1 MIDDLVRDPAGAV
14 QMLLLMVPGL
24 LLAVTVH
31 EVAHGWVAD
40 RLGDPTAR
48 LAGRLTLNPLPHID
62 PLGALAFV
70 LAGFG
75 WARPVPVDAR
85 NLRRPVRDM
94 ACVAVAGP
102 LSNFALAFVGLVLLV
117 LTSRLVES
125 PFVARPV
132 AGMLRYV
139 YTFNLG
145 LAIFNLIP
153 LPPLDGGHFLPYFFP
168 RRSLAAP
175 GAAGA
180 VRPAHPPAARLLR
193 RHPLHRRAPLRPG
206 QRPLPHGAARAPLG
220 RRRPPPGAV
229 GPGKHERARISRS
242 GPFVVKAPATTYSP
256 APLPAQYHRPWRA

>member
-1 MIDDLVRDPAGAV
+1 MIDDFLRDPAGAV
-14 QMLLLMVPGL
+14 QVLLLMIPAL

-75 WARPVPVDAR
+75 WARPVPVSAR

-94 ACVAVAGP
+94 AWVAAAGP
-102 LSNFALAFVGLVLLV
+102 LSNFLVAFLGLIALALVARV
-117 LTSRLVES
+117 VDA

-132 AGMLRYV
+132 AGMLRFV

-168 RRSLAAP
+168 RRSWPLLARLEQYGPFILLLLVFSGATRYIVGPLFGVVNAFYLTVLAAI
-175 GAAGA
+175 
-180 VRPAHPPAARLLR
+180 L
-193 RHPLHRRAPLRPG
+193 
-206 QRPLPHGAARAPLG
+206 
-220 RRRPPPGAV
+220 
-229 GPGKHERARISRS
+229 
-242 GPFVVKAPATTYSP
+242 
-256 APLPAQYHRPWRA
+256 

>member
-1 MIDDLVRDPAGAV
+1 MIDDFLRDPAGAV
-14 QMLLLMVPGL
+14 QVLFLMIPGL

-75 WARPVPVDAR
+75 WARPVPVSAR

-94 ACVAVAGP
+94 AWVAAAGP
-102 LSNFALAFVGLVLLV
+102 LSNFLVAFLGLVLLV
-117 LTSRLVES
+117 LTSRVLDA

-132 AGMLRYV
+132 AGMLRFV

-168 RRSLAAP
+168 RRSWPLL
-175 GAAGA
+175 
-180 VRPAHPPAARLLR
+180 ARLEQYG
-193 RHPLHRRAPLRPG
+193 PLIL
-206 QRPLPHGAARAPLG
+206 LLLVFSGATRYI
-220 RRRPPPGAV
+220 V
-229 GPGKHERARISRS
+229 GPLFGLVNALYLTAVAAI
-242 GPFVVKAPATTYSP
+242 
-256 APLPAQYHRPWRA
+256 L

>member
-1 MIDDLVRDPAGAV
+1 MIDDFLRDPAGAV
-14 QMLLLMVPGL
+14 QVLLLMVPGL

-75 WARPVPVDAR
+75 WARPVPVSAR

-94 ACVAVAGP
+94 AWVAAAGP
-102 LSNFALAFVGLVLLV
+102 LSNFLVAFLGLVALV
-117 LTSRLVES
+117 LTARVLDA

-132 AGMLRYV
+132 AGMLRFV

-168 RRSLAAP
+168 RHSWPLL
-175 GAAGA
+175 
-180 VRPAHPPAARLLR
+180 ARLEQYG
-193 RHPLHRRAPLRPG
+193 PLIL
-206 QRPLPHGAARAPLG
+206 LLLVFSGATRYI
-220 RRRPPPGAV
+220 V
-229 GPGKHERARISRS
+229 GPLFGLVNALYLTAVAAI
-242 GPFVVKAPATTYSP
+242 F
-256 APLPAQYHRPWRA
+256 